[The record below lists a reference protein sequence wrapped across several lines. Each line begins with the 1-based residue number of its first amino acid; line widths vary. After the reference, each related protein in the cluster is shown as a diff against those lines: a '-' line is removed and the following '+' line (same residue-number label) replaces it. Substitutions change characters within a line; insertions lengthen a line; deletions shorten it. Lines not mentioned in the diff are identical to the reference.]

1 MMEETLT
8 KKPFVRKPKKGRRQ
22 PVTWSLIKNQRQLIW
37 MSVPLLA
44 YIILFSY
51 VPIWG
56 WTMAFQDYKPAL
68 DFADQ
73 KWVGFKHFKF
83 LFLDDNFLRVLRNTL
98 AMSVINLVL
107 GFVTAIVLALLL
119 NEIKKVVWK
128 RAVQTI
134 SYLPHFL
141 SWVIVTGIVATTLAS
156 DGIVNDIL
164 MKLHLI
170 KEPILWLSE
179 GHYFWGV
186 VGASHVWKEVGW
198 NTIIYL
204 AAMSSIDPALYEA
217 AEIDGASR
225 YKKMFHVTL
234 PGIKPTIVILLIMS
248 IGHIL
253 EAGFEVQY
261 LLGNGLVVDWAET
274 IDIFVLKYGIAQG
287 NYSLATAGGIFKTVV
302 SVTMLLFA
310 NWIAKRLGEE
320 RLL

>member
-1 MMEETLT
+1 
-8 KKPFVRKPKKGRRQ
+8 
-22 PVTWSLIKNQRQLIW
+22 
-37 MSVPLLA
+37 MSVPLML
-44 YIILFSY
+44 YIILFAY
-51 VPIWG
+51 VPVWG
-56 WTMAFQDYKPAL
+56 WSMAFQDYKPARS
-68 DFADQ
+68 FGEQ
-73 KWVGFKHFKF
+73 TWVGFKHFKF
-83 LFLDDNFLRVLRNTL
+83 LFTDDNFLRVLRNTL
-98 AMSVINLVL
+98 GMSLVNLVL

-128 RAVQTI
+128 RTVQTI

-141 SWVIVTGIVATTLAS
+141 SWVIVTGIVATSLAS

-164 MKLHLI
+164 LKLHLI
-170 KEPILWLSE
+170 DEPILWLSKGE
-179 GHYFWGV
+179 YFWGI

-204 AAMSSIDPALYEA
+204 AAIASIDPALYEA

-225 YKKMFHVTL
+225 YRKMLHVTL
-234 PGIKPTIVILLIMS
+234 PGIKSTIVILLIMS

-261 LLGNGLVVDWAET
+261 LLGNGLVVDWSET
-274 IDIFVLKYGIAQG
+274 IDIFVLKYGISQG

-302 SVTMLLFA
+302 SVAMLLIA
-310 NWIAKRLGEE
+310 NWTAKRLGEE